1 MENESGVRYDRRD
14 VVDPQS
20 TIEACQRECA
30 IWLNKLIEAN
40 EEIAEI
46 DAYRAEV
53 EKSTKPTNR
62 RASPFGR
69 KPLPAFL
76 SVESDGVVHVSHHDP
91 RTRTWSTPL
100 ERRKFIIQVESAF
113 DTTHS
118 WAREA
123 FMHCRN
129 MEKCRARLR
138 SDVLYRRQKGLP
150 LPVDDTAT
158 LTLQLSNSGAPTSEN
173 DGSTKEE
180 DVGPLT
186 AKQRTAVVE
195 DLHCRQIAVNVLT
208 EKIRKRCALVSE
220 LIQSRM
226 PRRRTEREL
235 DDENSILNFRATLS
249 KAKKEKGSLFDEMQS
264 YAADAYE
271 TSWGQ
276 SLATHFLE

>member
-1 MENESGVRYDRRD
+1 MEKEEDVRYNRHD
-14 VVDPQS
+14 VVDPQA

-30 IWLNKLIEAN
+30 IWLNHLIEAN
-40 EEIAEI
+40 DEIAEI
-46 DAYRAEV
+46 DAHRADV
-53 EKSTKPTNR
+53 EKTTKPTNR

-76 SVESDGVVHVSHHDP
+76 SVESDGVIHVSQHDP

-113 DTTHS
+113 DTTHT

-123 FMHCRN
+123 LTHCRI
-129 MEKCRARLR
+129 MDRCRSRLQA
-138 SDVLYRRQKGLP
+138 DVQYRQNKGLP
-150 LPVDDTAT
+150 LPADEFVVT
-158 LTLQLSNSGAPTSEN
+158 QLSSTTGNSKTEIS
-173 DGSTKEE
+173 EE
-180 DVGPLT
+180 DLGPLT
-186 AKQRTAVVE
+186 AKQRAAVLE
-195 DLHCRQIAVNVLT
+195 DLQCRQIAVNVLT
-208 EKIRKRCALVSE
+208 EKIRKRCNLVSAM
-220 LIQSRM
+220 IQAKM
-226 PRRRTEREL
+226 PRRRTEGEL
-235 DDENSILNFRATLS
+235 EDENSILAFRATLS